1 MAEITR
7 VAREVQFVK
16 DTLKKVYNPLVA
28 KWFRTTANLGE
39 VRADFKRACTV
50 DEDDDSAILI
60 LLRLFLFYFIVGYF
74 KAGLANFYGS
84 KFDKE
89 TDATLHPQLFIYFS
103 QDGGAVADGLSK
115 IDKEKSL
122 RLTKINQA
130 VTVQQLLELARE
142 VKQQFVENGKGWTYD
157 TGKISVS
164 YLDEKNGF
172 YRGNYVLVRDK
183 QDGIDLYKKLCNVID
198 VPFSESKITISNP
211 EKSNIGTTQK
221 TITIAGKKYKEKRYR
236 PVGRVRFRYA
246 YASFG
251 STIPPFFL
259 VDLTGR
265 NPVVRAE

>member
-1 MAEITR
+1 MTEITR

-39 VRADFKRACTV
+39 IRTDFKRACTV
-50 DEDDDSAILI
+50 DDDDDSAILI
-60 LLRLFLFYFIVGYF
+60 ILRLFLFYFVVGYF

-103 QDGGAVADGLSK
+103 QDAGAVADGLSK

-130 VTVQQLLELARE
+130 VTVQQLLELAKE

-157 TGKISVS
+157 TGKIAVS
-164 YLDEKNGF
+164 YLDEQHGF

-183 QDGIDLYKKLCNVID
+183 QDGIDLYKKMCNVID
-198 VPFSESKITISNP
+198 APFKESQITISNP
-211 EKSNIGTTQK
+211 EKSNLSTSPHTVI
-221 TITIAGKKYKEKRYR
+221 IAGKKHKEKRYR

-246 YASFG
+246 YISFG
-251 STIPPFFL
+251 SIIPPYFL

-265 NPVVRAE
+265 NFTVREN